1 MPPSQPCPRDVL
13 LALLGL
19 ALTVCPRARAAEL
32 PPVEI
37 VADVPAGLP
46 RVARVAPLTTG
57 PGHHFV
63 GYYGISP
70 WNASGSRLTCLEAD
84 FGDRL
89 VGADDRA
96 SICLIDTTSGALRRV
111 AETAA
116 WNLQQGAMLHWL
128 PTAPEREV
136 IYNDRVDGKLVSV
149 VLDVET
155 LRRRTIDRP
164 VYAVSPDGRRAVS
177 VNFDRLRRIRPVTGY
192 AGGDAGAPLVNR
204 PADDGLFHV
213 DLASGEARLLVSV
226 DAACRAAEPPD
237 AVRDQPLWLEHALF
251 SRGDGRRV
259 FLMARAFDPASRK
272 LVSAPMVVDVAH
284 DDAQG
289 AAPRAL
295 LPWALQ
301 GASHYD
307 WLDDRRL
314 VLTRSHGP
322 APTDWHH
329 LLIDTSSPDATPQVL
344 APGVLTRDG
353 HCTVSPD
360 GRWMVTD
367 SYPDEN
373 RRQHLFVMDLQT
385 GRAARLASLYAPPQY
400 KGDWR
405 CDLHPRWSRD
415 SRRVCVDSTH
425 AGIRQVYVVDLDVPA
440 P

>member
-1 MPPSQPCPRDVL
+1 MLPPRARHMILTL
-13 LALLGL
+13 LAL
-19 ALTVCPRARAAEL
+19 ALSPGAVAAEL

-46 RVARVAPLTTG
+46 RVTRIEPLTAG

-63 GYYGISP
+63 GYYGIIP
-70 WNASGSRLTCLEAD
+70 WDASGTRLTCLEAT

-89 VGADDRA
+89 VAAGDRA
-96 SICLIDTTSGALRRV
+96 AVCLVDPTSGTLNRI

-136 IYNDRVDGKLVSV
+136 IYNDRADGKLVSV
-149 VLDVET
+149 ILDVET
-155 LRRRTIDRP
+155 GRRRTIDRP

-192 AGGDAGAPLVNR
+192 AGGDAGMQLVNR

-213 DLASGEARLLVSV
+213 DLATGASRLLVSV

-251 SRGDGRRV
+251 SRGDGGRV
-259 FLMARAFDPASRK
+259 FLMARAFDPATRK
-272 LVSAPMVVDVAH
+272 LVSAPMVVNAD
-284 DDAQG
+284 G
-289 AAPRAL
+289 TGLRPL
-295 LPWALQ
+295 MPWALQ

-329 LLIDTSSPDATPQVL
+329 LLIDTADPEAKPRVL

-367 SYPDEN
+367 SYPDER
-373 RRQHLFVMDLQT
+373 RRQHLFVVDLHA
-385 GRAARLASLYAPPQY
+385 GRAARLASLHAPPEY

-425 AGIRQVYVVDLDVPA
+425 EGVRQVYVVELDVPE